1 MLVIDRVA
9 LISSMV
15 ICAIVG
21 CVNRSGRDKEK
32 SFFRLP
38 TVLTH
43 QGPQTQELSKKR
55 QELWVARIRRGD
67 LKTEQYPNTRV
78 CSDHFA
84 GGSPARL
91 FDVSNPDWAP
101 TLNLGYSF
109 GHGDEGSKERYE
121 RRMARKRGH
130 AETETAATSDALIV
144 EDNPAA
150 AKNDDGDEAQKKG
163 MKEGWLGRGDNMQKQ
178 KLLPQVMP

>member
-1 MLVIDRVA
+1 MA

-55 QELWVARIRRGD
+55 QELLVARIR
-67 LKTEQYPNTRV
+67 KYPNTRV

-101 TLNLGYSF
+101 TLNLGNSF

-150 AKNDDGDEAQKKG
+150 AKNDDSVAVQ
-163 MKEGWLGRGDNMQKQ
+163 LCCI
-178 KLLPQVMP
+178 

>member
-1 MLVIDRVA
+1 
-9 LISSMV
+9 MV

-21 CVNRSGRDKEK
+21 CVNRSGRDKEN
-32 SFFRLP
+32 SFFRHP

-109 GHGDEGSKERYE
+109 GHSDEGSKERYE

-144 EDNPAA
+144 EDN
-150 AKNDDGDEAQKKG
+150 
-163 MKEGWLGRGDNMQKQ
+163 KE
-178 KLLPQVMP
+178 